1 MLPTPPISVWSSRA
15 RLTSVCRR
23 RRAALNA
30 SASNDGSS
38 GSIAMCASRGG
49 MPSPVDSSTA
59 SPPKVRWSTK
69 RSSRPPSVK
78 VTRARRWTSS
88 GCDGFSTSS
97 WPLMPRCP
105 TSARSLGVP
114 SGSASGSHRYLP
126 RRWAAV
132 NVRPV
137 SAATKWSMPS
147 RCRRTARGW
156 RTSTAATVR
165 PATHCSSPRRTTST
179 SGSSGTLSALRGQG
193 PPRGLGGLLLGGLL
207 RAAGALAV
215 DGAGQQHRGGEGLR
229 VVGAVVG
236 DRVAGRPEPAAGG
249 ELLQAGL
256 PVQAGAAGGGLDQQ
270 RVEQPVHDRRR
281 RVQPAAQVD
290 RAEQRLERVG
300 EDRVLLPAPGGL
312 LAAAQQKV
320 RADAAVAERAG
331 DPGEGG

>member
-1 MLPTPPISVWSSRA
+1 MLPTPPISVWSSSA

-38 GSIAMCASRGG
+38 GSMAMCASRGG
-49 MPSPVDSSTA
+49 MPSPVESSTA
-59 SPPKVRWSTK
+59 RPPKVRWSTK

-78 VTRARRWTSS
+78 VNRARRCVSS
-88 GCDGFSTSS
+88 GCEGFSTSS
-97 WPLMPRCP
+97 WPLMPRWA

-137 SAATKWSMPS
+137 SACTKWSAPS
-147 RCRRTARGW
+147 RCRRTARGG
-156 RTSTAATVR
+156 RTSTAARGR
-165 PATHCSSPRRTTST
+165 PVTHWSRPRRTTST
-179 SGSSGTLSALRGQG
+179 SGSSGTGSALRGQG

-215 DGAGQQHRGGEGLR
+215 DRAGQEHGGGEGLG
-229 VVGAVVG
+229 VVGSVVL
-236 DRVAGRPEPAAGG
+236 DRVPGRAEPAGGG

-256 PVQAGAAGGGLDQQ
+256 PVQAGAAGRGLDQQ
-270 RVEQPVHDRRR
+270 RVEQPVHDLCGG
-281 RVQPAAQVD
+281 VQPAAEVD
-290 RAEQRLERVG
+290 RAEQRLEGVG
-300 EDRVLLPAPGGL
+300 EDRVLLPAAGRL
-312 LAAAQQKV
+312 LAAAEQQV

-331 DPGEGG
+331 YPGE